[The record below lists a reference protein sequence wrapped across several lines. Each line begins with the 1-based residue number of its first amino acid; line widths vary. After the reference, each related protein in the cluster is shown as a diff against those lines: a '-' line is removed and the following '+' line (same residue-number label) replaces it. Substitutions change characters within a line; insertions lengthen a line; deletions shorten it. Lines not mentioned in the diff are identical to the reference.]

1 MKTNVELVKVDLTA
15 WVLISK
21 LKEEPSSITRS
32 LDFLCTLGMSQ
43 STARKCLFDLVDW
56 GVVIISAAEHDK
68 RAKIV
73 SLTKKYDAI
82 SADLLNTKFGDYLKK
97 YANLRQDRYKVLFI
111 N

>member
-1 MKTNVELVKVDLTA
+1 MQKLVQVDLTT

-21 LKEEPSSITRS
+21 LREEPSSITRC

-43 STARKCLFDLVDW
+43 STARKCLFGLVDI
-56 GVVIISAAEHDK
+56 GVITISAAEHDK

-73 SLTKKYDAI
+73 SLSKDYAAV
-82 SADLLNTKFGDYLKK
+82 SAELLDNTFGEYLKK

-111 N
+111 

>member
-1 MKTNVELVKVDLTA
+1 MRELVQVDLTT

-21 LKEEPSSITRS
+21 LREEPSSITRS

-43 STARKCLFDLVDW
+43 STARKCLFGLVDI
-56 GVVIISAAEHDK
+56 GVVTIRAAEHDK

-73 SLTKKYDAI
+73 SLSQNYDAL
-82 SADLLNTKFGDYLKK
+82 ARDLLDNTFGEYLKK

-111 N
+111 

>member
-1 MKTNVELVKVDLTA
+1 MDNLDHVDISA

-21 LKEEPSSITRS
+21 LREQSSSITRS

-43 STARKCLFDLVDW
+43 STARKCLFGLVDI
-56 GVVIISAAEHDK
+56 GVITISAAEHDK

-73 SLTKKYDAI
+73 SLSKDYAAV
-82 SADLLNTKFGDYLKK
+82 SAELLENTFGEYLKK

-111 N
+111 